1 MNYYSSI
8 LTLICSK
15 KIRWKLFNSCFS
27 AVCRLW
33 KCKKRYIIYINLW
46 RREPL
51 LLNVKHLIPTNFIPK
66 SLCGGVKL
74 EISVS
79 VVATDVFDNV
89 MQTAKIEN
97 IIRLF
102 NKDEFVAFDAFEWLC
117 TYPLMLCS
125 RPFLSN
131 DLCWDPGFSWMLEEF
146 KLFLE
151 LRWFLLLQLN
161 GKIFVKLIVASKDYF
176 FAVIWQLFL

>member
-8 LTLICSK
+8 LTLICIK

-27 AVCRLW
+27 AVWRLW
-33 KCKKRYIIYINLW
+33 KCKRIYIIYINLW
-46 RREPL
+46 REKL
-51 LLNVKHLIPTNFIPK
+51 FLSECETLNPTNFIPK

-117 TYPLMLCS
+117 TYPLILCS

-146 KLFLE
+146 QLFLE

-161 GKIFVKLIVASKDYF
+161 GKILYSSVQCTIN
-176 FAVIWQLFL
+176 IWQLVL

>member
-1 MNYYSSI
+1 M
-8 LTLICSK
+8 ICEGN
-15 KIRWKLFNSCFS
+15 FCQ
-27 AVCRLW
+27 
-33 KCKKRYIIYINLW
+33 
-46 RREPL
+46 
-51 LLNVKHLIPTNFIPK
+51 NVKHLNPTNFIPK

-117 TYPLMLCS
+117 TYPLILCS

-161 GKIFVKLIVASKDYF
+161 GKIFLKLIVASNNL
-176 FAVIWQLFL
+176 QLFDNSFYKLS

>member
-1 MNYYSSI
+1 MNYYPSI
-8 LTLICSK
+8 LTLICIK

-27 AVCRLW
+27 AVRWLW

-46 RREPL
+46 RD
-51 LLNVKHLIPTNFIPK
+51 LNQKHLNTTNFIPK

-102 NKDEFVAFDAFEWLC
+102 NKDEFVANDAFEWLC
-117 TYPLMLCS
+117 TYPLILCS

-161 GKIFVKLIVASKDYF
+161 EKYLSS
-176 FAVIWQLFL
+176 

>member
-15 KIRWKLFNSCFS
+15 KIRWKLFNGCFG

-33 KCKKRYIIYINLW
+33 KCKKRYIIYT
-46 RREPL
+46 RSACRS
-51 LLNVKHLIPTNFIPK
+51 VKHLNPKNFIPK

-131 DLCWDPGFSWMLEEF
+131 DWCWDPGLSWMLEEF

-161 GKIFVKLIVASKDYF
+161 GKYLSS
-176 FAVIWQLFL
+176 